1 MKRSTYV
8 GIMIPFTVVLI
19 CYFLTSLFN
28 FTLSSNILSPLNAF
42 ASAAI
47 LIFVYFSSNRNKK
60 ITLTFLIYALV
71 CFVWGIADVIWL
83 ILGIKGQDPATSPL
97 TWIFYAIP
105 NCLIVLSMLVF
116 AFTRLSKWNLTQ
128 IFTDLLY
135 IGLMSLLFLWIVLLH
150 KDVTI
155 LHAMLN
161 LDFTSLLSIITDVG
175 IIIGFL
181 TWFISI
187 RSGNLPV
194 HLQIISFALVLFALI
209 DMLYYYVSFKG
220 WYVPNSIIDFI
231 YALSLY
237 LLAAG
242 ALLKIYN
249 PPSTRGLAIIT
260 NVGSTRERW
269 YYLFLY
275 PVLMIFLKTSG
286 MVEINFGIGDIVL
299 FVFLIIFYKYS
310 CNYIQVSIENER
322 LLKNEQYNNEILEQ
336 RVAEQVRELAFLANQ
351 DTLTSLFNRRYFI
364 SCLADCIETL
374 LNNETL
380 AVFLIDMDRFKNIN
394 DSYGH
399 DVGDKVLIEI
409 SHRLI
414 EWNRYGA
421 ILSRLGGD
429 EFAFVVVGR
438 YTKPELEVLCKEIIH
453 VCSKSI
459 KINDANLFITISL
472 GVALYSPEA
481 NSSTQL
487 LKNADIAMYRAKSH
501 GYNKYIFYDP
511 FFNETIDKNL
521 EIERLLRQTDCE
533 KDFELFYQPQFSLP
547 DKKLI
552 GAEALLR
559 WKTDEHGYIPPNE
572 FITIAEQIDY
582 ILEIGKWVMF
592 KTMHQGAAWNNKYS
606 LNLKFGFNISP
617 RQLSDESFVET
628 LKTML
633 GQSDFNTDWI
643 DVEITESMM
652 INDESEVKSIFNIF
666 NSFGISV
673 SIDDF
678 GAGYSS
684 MNYLNSFNFNRIKIA
699 KSLIDKVASD
709 NSSGTQVVKAIIYMA
724 KSIGVDTIAEGVET
738 QEQLDILTALG
749 CDQIQGYLLGRP
761 VPPDVFEKSLLL
773 VKQPVI

>member
-1 MKRSTYV
+1 M
-8 GIMIPFTVVLI
+8 
-19 CYFLTSLFN
+19 
-28 FTLSSNILSPLNAF
+28 
-42 ASAAI
+42 
-47 LIFVYFSSNRNKK
+47 
-60 ITLTFLIYALV
+60 
-71 CFVWGIADVIWL
+71 
-83 ILGIKGQDPATSPL
+83 
-97 TWIFYAIP
+97 
-105 NCLIVLSMLVF
+105 
-116 AFTRLSKWNLTQ
+116 
-128 IFTDLLY
+128 FTDILY

-150 KDVTI
+150 KDVAI

-187 RSGNLPV
+187 RSGNVPV
-194 HLQIISFALVLFALI
+194 HILIISFALVLFALI

-220 WYVPNSIIDFI
+220 WYVPNSMIDFI

-242 ALLKIYN
+242 ALLKIYKH
-249 PPSTRGLAIIT
+249 PSTSGLAIIT
-260 NVGSTRERW
+260 NVGSTRKRW
-269 YYLFLY
+269 LYLLLY
-275 PVLMIFLKTSG
+275 PVLVIFLETSG
-286 MVEINFGIGDIVL
+286 VIEIDLSLSDIAL
-299 FVFLIIFYKYS
+299 YAFLILFYKSS
-310 CNYIQVSIENER
+310 CDNIQVSIENER
-322 LLKNEQYNNEILEQ
+322 LLKNEKHNNEILEQ

-351 DTLTSLFNRRYFI
+351 DTLTSLFNRRYFTI
-364 SCLADCIETL
+364 LLSDCIETL
-374 LNNETL
+374 LSNETL

-394 DSYGH
+394 DNYGH
-399 DVGDKVLIEI
+399 DVGDKVLIEL
-409 SHRLI
+409 SHRMI
-414 EWNRYGA
+414 EWNHYGA

-429 EFAFVVVGR
+429 EFAVVVVGR
-438 YTKPELEVLCKEIIH
+438 YTKPELEELCKEIIH
-453 VCSKSI
+453 VCSKPL
-459 KINDANLFITISL
+459 KINDTNLFITISL
-472 GVALYSPEA
+472 GAAIYSPEA

-487 LKNADIAMYRAKSH
+487 LKNADIAMYRAKSN

-511 FFNETIDKNL
+511 FFNETMDKNF

-559 WKTDEHGYIPPNE
+559 WRTDEHGYIPPEE

-582 ILEIGKWVMF
+582 IFEIGKWVMF
-592 KTMHQGAAWNNKYS
+592 KTINQGAAWNKKYCR
-606 LNLKFGFNISP
+606 NLKFGFNISP
-617 RQLSDESFVET
+617 KQLSDDSFVET

-633 GQSDFNTDWI
+633 GQTDFNTDWI

-652 INDESEVKSIFNIF
+652 INDENDVKAVFSIFNY
-666 NSFGISV
+666 FGVSV

-684 MNYLNSFNFNRIKIA
+684 MNYLNSFNFSRIKIA
-699 KSLIDKVASD
+699 KSLIDKVSSD
-709 NSSGTQVVKAIIYMA
+709 NLSGTQVVKAIIYMA
-724 KSIGVDTIAEGVET
+724 KAIGVETIAEGVET

-761 VPPDVFEKSLLL
+761 VPPDVFERSLLL
-773 VKQPVI
+773 DQQPAI

>member
-19 CYFLTSLFN
+19 CYLYTSLVAFKLGN
-28 FTLSSNILSPLNAF
+28 NILSPLNAF

-47 LIFVYFSSNRNKK
+47 LIFVYFRSNRNKK
-60 ITLTFLIYALV
+60 ITLTFLFYALA

-83 ILGIKGQDPATSPL
+83 ILSIMGQNPATSPL
-97 TWIFYAIP
+97 TWIFYVIP

-116 AFTRLSKWNLTQ
+116 AFTQLSKWNLSQ
-128 IFTDLLY
+128 MFTDLIY

-155 LHAMLN
+155 LYALLN
-161 LDFTSLLSIITDVG
+161 LDFTSLLSIITDAG

-181 TWFISI
+181 SWFFSI
-187 RSGNLPV
+187 RSGSVPV
-194 HLQIISFALVLFALI
+194 HLQIISLGLVLFALI
-209 DMLYYYVSFKG
+209 DMLYYYFTFQG
-220 WYVPNSIIDFI
+220 WYVPNSIIDLV

-249 PPSTRGLAIIT
+249 PHSTAGLTIIT
-260 NVGSTRERW
+260 NVGVRKRW
-269 YYLFLY
+269 FYLLLY
-275 PVLMIFLKTSG
+275 PVLL
-286 MVEINFGIGDIVL
+286 
-299 FVFLIIFYKYS
+299 VFLEISGLINVNLGISDIALFAFLILFYKSS

-322 LLKNEQYNNEILEQ
+322 LLKNEKHNNEILEQ
-336 RVAEQVRELAFLANQ
+336 RVADQVRELAFLANQ
-351 DTLTSLFNRRYFI
+351 DTLTSLFNRRYFTI
-364 SCLADCIETL
+364 LLADSIETL

-394 DSYGH
+394 DTYGH
-399 DVGDKVLIEI
+399 DVGDKVLIEL
-409 SHRLI
+409 SRRMI

-429 EFAFVVVGR
+429 EFAVVVVGR
-438 YTKPELEVLCKEIIH
+438 YTKPELEELCKEIIH
-453 VCSKSI
+453 DCSKPL

-472 GVALYSPEA
+472 GAALYSPEA
-481 NSSTQL
+481 NTNTQL

-511 FFNETIDKNL
+511 FFNETMDKNL

-559 WKTDEHGYIPPNE
+559 WRTDEHGYIPPND
-572 FITIAEQIDY
+572 FIAVAEQIDY
-582 ILEIGKWVMF
+582 IFEIGKWVMF
-592 KTMHQGAAWNNKYS
+592 KTIHQGASWNKKYCR
-606 LNLKFGFNISP
+606 NLKFGFNISP
-617 RQLSDESFVET
+617 KQLSDESFIEE

-633 GQSDFNTDWI
+633 GQTDFNTDWI

-652 INDESEVKSIFNIF
+652 LNDENDVNAIFSIFNY
-666 NSFGISV
+666 FGVSV

-684 MNYLNSFNFNRIKIA
+684 MNYLNNFNFNRIKIA
-699 KSLIDKVASD
+699 KSLIDKVTSD
-709 NSSGTQVVKAIIYMA
+709 NLSGTQVVKAIIYMA
-724 KSIGVDTIAEGVET
+724 KAIGVQTIAEGVET

-749 CDQIQGYLLGRP
+749 CDQVQGYLLGRP
-761 VPPDVFEKSLLL
+761 VPPDLFERSLLL
-773 VKQPVI
+773 GQQPDI

>member
-1 MKRSTYV
+1 MKRSIYV
-8 GIMIPFTVVLI
+8 GIMVPFTIILV
-19 CYFLTSLFN
+19 CYLLTSLFD
-28 FTLSSNILSPLNAF
+28 FELASNIISPLNAF

-47 LIFVYFSSNRNKK
+47 LLFVYKSSNHKK
-60 ITLTFLIYALV
+60 KSTITFLIYALA
-71 CFVWGIADVIWL
+71 CFAWGIADVIWL
-83 ILGIKGQDPATSPL
+83 ILSIMGEDPATSPL
-97 TWIFYAIP
+97 TWIFYVIP
-105 NCLIVLSMLVF
+105 NCLIILSMLVF
-116 AFTRLSKWNLTQ
+116 ALTQINKWNLYQ
-128 IFTDLLY
+128 MFTDIIY

-150 KDVTI
+150 KDISI
-155 LHAMLN
+155 LHAMFN
-161 LDFTSLLSIITDVG
+161 LDFTSILSIITDVV

-181 TWFISI
+181 SWFFSI
-187 RSGNLPV
+187 RSGKNPV
-194 HLQIISFALVLFALI
+194 YIQIMSFTLVLFAFI
-209 DMLYYYVSFKG
+209 DMLYYYVAFQG
-220 WYVPNSIIDFI
+220 LYVPNSLIDFI

-242 ALLKIYN
+242 ALLMIYN
-249 PPSTRGLAIIT
+249 QNSTTKLAVIT
-260 NVGSTRERW
+260 NVGARKRW
-269 YYLFLY
+269 LYLLLY
-275 PVLMIFLKTSG
+275 PVLIVSLKVSG
-286 MVEINFGIGDIVL
+286 LIEINLGIGDIIL
-299 FVFLIIFYKYS
+299 YAFLILFYKSS

-322 LLKNEQYNNEILEQ
+322 LLRNEQHNNDILEQ

-364 SCLADCIETL
+364 ISLADCIETL

-380 AVFLIDMDRFKNIN
+380 AVFLLDMDRFKNIN

-409 SHRLI
+409 SHRLM

-438 YTKPELEVLCKEIIH
+438 YTKPALEELCKEIIS
-453 VCSKSI
+453 VCSKPI
-459 KINDANLFITISL
+459 KINDAKLFITISL
-472 GVALYSPEA
+472 GAALYSPEA
-481 NSSTQL
+481 NSNTQL
-487 LKNADIAMYRAKSH
+487 LKNADIAMYRAKSQ
-501 GYNKYIFYDP
+501 GYNKYVFYDP
-511 FFNETIDKNL
+511 FFNETMDKNL

-559 WKTDEHGYIPPNE
+559 WNTNEHGYIPPDE

-582 ILEIGKWVMF
+582 IFEIGKWVMY
-592 KTMHQGAAWNNKYS
+592 KTIHQGAAWNKKYS
-606 LNLKFGFNISP
+606 RNLKFGFNISP
-617 RQLSDESFVET
+617 KQLSDDSFVET

-633 GQSDFNTDWI
+633 GQTDFNTDWI
-643 DVEITESMM
+643 DVEITENMM
-652 INDESEVKSIFNIF
+652 LNDENKVKTIFNIF
-666 NSFGISV
+666 NSFGVSV

-699 KSLIDKVASD
+699 KSLIDKVSSD
-709 NSSGTQVVKAIIYMA
+709 NLNGTQVVKAIIYMA
-724 KSIGVDTIAEGVET
+724 RAIGVKTIAEGVET

-773 VKQPVI
+773 GE